1 MPRKRFRWTRAS
13 YRKAHHL
20 SRLLIQLCDLNS
32 PPPLV
37 ERFHKLWADWDQKHG
52 WRDPLEIPLS
62 RRLAERR
69 NDEDGIPF

>member
-1 MPRKRFRWTRAS
+1 MARRFRWTRAS
-13 YRKAHHL
+13 YRKAQHL
-20 SRLLIQLCDLNS
+20 SRLIRHLPHCFDDAPEIVKRFWQL
-32 PPPLV
+32 
-37 ERFHKLWADWDQKHG
+37 WGDWDQKHG